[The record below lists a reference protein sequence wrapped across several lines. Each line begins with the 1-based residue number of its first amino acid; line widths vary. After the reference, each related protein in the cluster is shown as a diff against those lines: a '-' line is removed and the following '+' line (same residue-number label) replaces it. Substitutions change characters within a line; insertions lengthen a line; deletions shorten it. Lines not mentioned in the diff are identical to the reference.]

1 MAEKLSIEIFRKK
14 QPEELTLSL
23 AEPDSRTDI
32 GSGAALTAAAA
43 ASYLKRAAALTM
55 ETEAGNE
62 RVEYIHRNSEILRG
76 YMVHLIDE
84 DVKSRGPLR
93 KAIKENDPQVIEAAR
108 QPAAQVANEIVNMMN
123 QLLELDEELCEFAA
137 PEGRRF
143 CAAAADLAMGS
154 IRATMR
160 YLFHQASKCSD
171 ETYRYVVKR
180 ENEITLDTCRASYAR
195 ILEKTAE

>member
-1 MAEKLSIEIFRKK
+1 MAEKLTIEIFHKK
-14 QPEELTLSL
+14 QPEELTIALSE
-23 AEPDSRTDI
+23 ADSRTDI

-43 ASYLKRAAALTM
+43 ASYLKRAAALTV
-55 ETEAGNE
+55 EAGETNE
-62 RVEYIHRNSEILRG
+62 RAEYIHHNSEILRG

-123 QLLELDEELCEFAA
+123 QLLELDEELCAFAA
-137 PEGRRF
+137 PEAKRF
-143 CAAAADLAMGS
+143 CAAAADLAMGG
-154 IRATMR
+154 IQATMR
-160 YLFHQASKCSD
+160 YLFHQAGKCSD

-180 ENEITLDTCRASYAR
+180 ENEITLDACRAIYAR